1 MKLIHYERGEGIKGE
16 KRNEQNSSLNRIPMK
31 HDEYDCHQAGNNI
44 RREEY
49 VMMLI

>member
-1 MKLIHYERGEGIKGE
+1 MKLIHYERGD
-16 KRNEQNSSLNRIPMK
+16 KRRKERINEQISSSNRIPMK

-44 RREEY
+44 RGEEY

>member
-1 MKLIHYERGEGIKGE
+1 MNK
-16 KRNEQNSSLNRIPMK
+16 NSSSNRIPMK

-44 RREEY
+44 IGGEEY